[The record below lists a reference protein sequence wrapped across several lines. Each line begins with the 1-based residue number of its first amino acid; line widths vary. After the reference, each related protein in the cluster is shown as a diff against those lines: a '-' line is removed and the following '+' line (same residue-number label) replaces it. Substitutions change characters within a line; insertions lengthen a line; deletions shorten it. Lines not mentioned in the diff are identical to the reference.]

1 MADGTP
7 MTQHDTTGAPEP
19 AAPGLRQWKA
29 DDCTCNEV
37 DDCYGDPDQ
46 ETPPDSPW
54 SRFCPYCHYV
64 GGLCPGREERA
75 S

>member
-1 MADGTP
+1 MSPSIPDP
-7 MTQHDTTGAPEP
+7 TGSTE
-19 AAPGLRQWKA
+19 WTA
-29 DDCTCNEV
+29 DDCICNDT

-54 SRFCPYCHYV
+54 YRFCPYCHYV

>member
-1 MADGTP
+1 MPDQILVTSTP
-7 MTQHDTTGAPEP
+7 GPTGS
-19 AAPGLRQWKA
+19 GKQWTA
-29 DDCTCNEV
+29 DDCICADA

-54 SRFCPYCHYV
+54 YRFCPYCHYV
-64 GGLCPGREERA
+64 GGLCPGGEERA